1 MTSNDEW
8 SIATP
13 PRLFSP
19 KRQKTESEI
28 AVKIEFME
36 VPKRHHHMSHVFLL
50 QTILNTMGDD
60 VKALNQRGQVLKA
73 SVFPALTEEA
83 VYNNHF
89 NLHVAKKRTSD
100 GPKEKITIIH
110 RFRGI
115 SNIGILK
122 KNTKV
127 MEFLRTNRITISK
140 HEWQE
145 EEWDL
150 KVVGFFTNI
159 YPATMTSEYGT
170 KIISN
175 SLKTPVHKQKLPNFR
190 IKSIPV
196 RIKTKGGTVAT
207 SAFGLEV
214 RSSDVKELNTVIK
227 ENLKPGVFVPFQMK
241 QVNEGAYNKA
251 VEYVASRNTNI
262 WTIVLQYMSEGAF
275 FKLEENLKSLP
286 SVEHVIYDPVG
297 KKARVLVPK
306 TSFHSLRET
315 IKEKLKNWATDLDPD
330 DTREFAAP
338 PEVSHIPKD
347 DFSSEEGS
355 YFTNSIAS
363 IMTFEV
369 DEILVKKDQKNHENS
384 QATRTTTTPSEI
396 SIPQVIATTTREESE
411 VSTLKAQV
419 ATYQKELAIFASRID
434 TMSTMLELLLKKVDA
449 GNESVEV
456 GSVSTKK
463 DRRQRSPSPEVNFE

>member
-1 MTSNDEW
+1 
-8 SIATP
+8 
-13 PRLFSP
+13 
-19 KRQKTESEI
+19 
-28 AVKIEFME
+28 
-36 VPKRHHHMSHVFLL
+36 
-50 QTILNTMGDD
+50 
-60 VKALNQRGQVLKA
+60 
-73 SVFPALTEEA
+73 
-83 VYNNHF
+83 
-89 NLHVAKKRTSD
+89 
-100 GPKEKITIIH
+100 
-110 RFRGI
+110 
-115 SNIGILK
+115 
-122 KNTKV
+122 
-127 MEFLRTNRITISK
+127 
-140 HEWQE
+140 
-145 EEWDL
+145 
-150 KVVGFFTNI
+150 
-159 YPATMTSEYGT
+159 
-170 KIISN
+170 
-175 SLKTPVHKQKLPNFR
+175 
-190 IKSIPV
+190 V

-214 RSSDVKELNTVIK
+214 RSADVKELITVIK

-306 TSFHSLRET
+306 PSFHHQRET
-315 IKEKLKNWATDLDPD
+315 IKEKLKNWVKDLDPD
-330 DTREFAAP
+330 DTREFGAS

-369 DEILVKKDQKNHENS
+369 DEILVKKDQKNNENS

-396 SIPQVIATTTREESE
+396 SIPQVIATTTRDESE
-411 VSTLKAQV
+411 VSALKAQV
-419 ATYQKELAIFASRID
+419 ATYQKDLAIFATRID

-449 GNESVEV
+449 GNESVEL
-456 GSVSTKK
+456 GSASTKK
-463 DRRQRSPSPEVNFE
+463 DRRQRSPSPEGNLK

>member
-1 MTSNDEW
+1 MSNDEW

-19 KRQKTESEI
+19 KRQKIESEI

-36 VPKRHHHMSHVFLL
+36 VPQRPHHMSHVFLL

-60 VKALNQRGQVLKA
+60 VKALNQRGQLLKA
-73 SVFPALTEEA
+73 SVFPALAEEA

-89 NLHVAKKRTSD
+89 NLHVTNKRSSE

-115 SNIGILK
+115 SNIKILK

-127 MEFLRTNRITISK
+127 MEFLRSNRIIITK

-170 KIISN
+170 KIISQM
-175 SLKTPVHKQKLPNFR
+175 LKTPVNKQKLPSFR

-196 RIKTKGGTVAT
+196 RIKTKGGSVAT

-214 RSSDVKELNTVIK
+214 RSADVKELTTVIK
-227 ENLKPGVFVPFQMK
+227 ENVKPGIFVPFQMK
-241 QVNEGAYNKA
+241 QVNENAYNKA
-251 VEYVASRNTNI
+251 VEYVTSRNANI
-262 WTIVLQYMSEGAF
+262 WTIVIQYMSEGAF
-275 FKLEENLKSLP
+275 FKLEDKLKSLP
-286 SVEHVIYDPVG
+286 LVEHVIYDPAG

-306 TSFHSLRET
+306 SSFHIQRET
-315 IKEKLKNWATDLDPD
+315 IKEQMKHWVKDLDPD
-330 DTREFAAP
+330 DTREYGSS

-369 DEILVKKDQKNHENS
+369 DEILVKKDQKKSGTS
-384 QATRTTTTPSEI
+384 QETFTTNTPSEI
-396 SIPQVIATTTREESE
+396 SIPPVVVTTTREESE
-411 VSTLKAQV
+411 VSALKAQV
-419 ATYQKELAIFASRID
+419 ATYQKDLAFFATRID

-449 GNESVEV
+449 GNDSEELGTS
-456 GSVSTKK
+456 SNKK
-463 DRRQRSPSPEVNFE
+463 DRRQRSTLQDESPK